1 MCNLYSHIS
10 NRQAILE
17 FTKAMEVAEI
27 VGNLEPQ
34 TGIFPDYAAPI
45 VRNFGG
51 VRQLT
56 KMRWGLPSSSRALF
70 ENAKKRA
77 AKLEG
82 KGEVVDFNELLKHE
96 PDSGTTNVRNIYDAD
111 KKRWNSHWNRW
122 MGVENRCVVP
132 FTSFSEF
139 DGSVDDQGK
148 KRGDTWF
155 AFDESRPLAFFAG
168 VWVENW
174 ESVRKVKNGLEKAD
188 YFGFLTSQPNDV
200 VGSIHMKAMPVIL
213 TTEQEVDLW
222 LTAPKEVAISLQRPL
237 PDGVLEIVSVGA
249 KSDPKET

>member
-56 KMRWGLPSSSRALF
+56 KCDGVYRRVPEPCLRMP
-70 ENAKKRA
+70 KKRA

-82 KGEVVDFNELLKHE
+82 KGGVVDFNELLKHE
-96 PDSGTTNVRNIYDAD
+96 PDSGTTNVRNIYDAEATD
-111 KKRWNSHWNRW
+111 GRW
-122 MGVENRCVVP
+122 
-132 FTSFSEF
+132 
-139 DGSVDDQGK
+139 Q
-148 KRGDTWF
+148 
-155 AFDESRPLAFFAG
+155 
-168 VWVENW
+168 
-174 ESVRKVKNGLEKAD
+174 
-188 YFGFLTSQPNDV
+188 
-200 VGSIHMKAMPVIL
+200 
-213 TTEQEVDLW
+213 
-222 LTAPKEVAISLQRPL
+222 
-237 PDGVLEIVSVGA
+237 
-249 KSDPKET
+249 